1 MKTISC
7 RFLCGVSFAAV
18 AVMSFSASSAIA
30 QNASS
35 GGPADVETVTVTGS
49 RISIQGYEAPSP
61 VTVIGQEQLDRD
73 APLNIVDSITKLP
86 SVGVSETPNNGDL
99 TGDLSQGDAALSV
112 INLRNLGIARTLVL
126 FDGQRVVSSN
136 IYGGGVDLSTIPS
149 ELVKRIDIVTGG
161 ASAAYGSDAVA
172 GVVNLVLDKEFVGF
186 KANLEVGEGAP
197 IDHPQIKAAA
207 SWGADYDGGRGHFIL
222 SADHTWSN
230 TPVFNNQAPGY
241 DNSAIVPNPAATS
254 TNGLPYYISVRN
266 TGQGQYTQ
274 GGLIRGNT
282 AAGPG
287 GTATANSL
295 SGLQFVGAGSPTAFN
310 FGTVSSTN
318 PNVCYNGCTGNAA
331 NQPYTQELLAV
342 PYHNSTFFAYN
353 SYQITPDIKA
363 SVQLNYGLFADHS
376 DGGTRTST
384 VAIAADNAYLP
395 ASISSKFGTLSNGYN
410 TATGLGGTS
419 AVPTQNITVG
429 TINTNNLNL
438 NSFNLNQICQTVGVP
453 CITTNRALERAV
465 FTLEG
470 KLGGDWSWNVYA
482 QHGQVRE
489 RQVAAQDSYTPR
501 YNNAIDAVV
510 VTPTNQGVSGL
521 PLGSIQCRALLSA
534 ATAAAASGCQP
545 LDILG
550 NNVASP
556 QAITYVNPGQD
567 PSSGILNQEL
577 ISLNQDVF
585 SGSMQGVLPLGLPAG
600 QIAAAFG
607 GEYRHEQGNQSQV
620 DPNGALGYWAAGNF
634 RPYRGQYEVQE
645 GFLELNAPILKNQY
659 VDDLNFNAAG
669 RITNYSTSGLV
680 ETWKLGAT
688 SQVTQDV
695 KLRGTWSLDIRAPL
709 ISDLYS
715 PGILAV
721 SQYQYP
727 LGSPS
732 YQTITAQ
739 GGNPALQPE
748 KAVTT
753 SFGVVLTPR
762 WVEGLSL
769 SADWYTI
776 NIHGGIFS
784 TDGQTIINR
793 CLGGETSYCSA
804 LLFSASQNG
813 GTKPYQVNQLPYNA
827 ADVMTSG
834 LDFQADYVT
843 EFLAGTLSTSL
854 LGNYTDEQTQTAV
867 GITYDSAGS
876 VGGPLAYAS
885 SGLPKAR
892 ATLSTTYT
900 EGPWSGTVQGR
911 FWGGAQFTNG
921 VENLPANVVR
931 ASISPTGVLTTGVGN
946 GNLMDNNH
954 VNPVGYL
961 DLRLSYKWNDNLEL
975 YSAVDDVT
983 NVPKPDNTSNSVYDI
998 LGRVFRV
1005 GVRFAN

>member
-1 MKTISC
+1 MNNFSRK
-7 RFLCGVSFAAV
+7 FMFGGSFAAM
-18 AVMSFSASSAIA
+18 AAAMSLSASSALA
-30 QNASS
+30 QS
-35 GGPADVETVTVTGS
+35 ADRGSENVEAVTVTGS

-61 VTVIGQEQLDRD
+61 VTVIDAQKLERD
-73 APLNIVDSITKLP
+73 APMNVVDSLTQLP
-86 SVGVSETPNNGDL
+86 SVGVSETPNNSNL
-99 TGDLSQGDAALSV
+99 SGDLSQGDAALSV

-136 IYGGGVDLSTIPS
+136 IFGGGVDLSTIPS

-172 GVVNLVLDKEFVGF
+172 GVVNLILDKDFVGF
-186 KANLEVGEGAP
+186 KANVEAGEGAP
-197 IDHPQIKAAA
+197 IDHPQVKVAA
-207 SWGADYDGGRGHFIL
+207 SWGTEYDGGKGHFIL
-222 SADHTWSN
+222 SGDHTWSN
-230 TPVFNNQAPGY
+230 TPVFNYQAPGY
-241 DNSAIVPNPAATS
+241 DNSAFVSNPAATS

-295 SGLQFVGAGSPTAFN
+295 AGLQFVGAGQVTAFN

-318 PNVCYNGCTGNAA
+318 PNICYNGCTGNAQ

-342 PYHNSTFFAYN
+342 PYHTSTLFVYN
-353 SYQITPDIKA
+353 SYEITPKIKA
-363 SVQLNYGLFADHS
+363 SVQLNYGVFAELS

-384 VAIAADNAYLP
+384 NAIAADNAFLP
-395 ASISSKFGTLSNGYN
+395 SSISTQFGILSNGYN
-410 TATGLGGTS
+410 TATGLGGTA
-419 AVPTQNITVG
+419 AVPKQSITVG

-438 NSFNLNQICQTVGVP
+438 KNFTLSEICQSVGVP
-453 CITTNRALERAV
+453 CLRINRTLARAV

-489 RQVAAQDSYTPR
+489 RQVAFQDSYGPR
-501 YNNAIDAVV
+501 YNFAIDAVTV
-510 VTPTNQGVSGL
+510 SPTNQGTSNL
-521 PLGSIQCRALLSA
+521 PLGSIQCRALLSP
-534 ATAAAASGCQP
+534 ATAAAATGCQP
-545 LDILG
+545 LNTFG
-550 NNVASP
+550 NGVASP
-556 QAITYVNPGQD
+556 GATLYVNPGQD
-567 PSSGILNQEL
+567 PSSGILNKEL
-577 ISLNQDVF
+577 VSLNQDVF
-585 SGSMQGVLPLGLPAG
+585 SGSIQGVLPWGLPAG
-600 QIAAAFG
+600 QIAVASG
-607 GEYRHEQGNQSQV
+607 GEYRHEQGNQRQI
-620 DPNGALGYWAAGNF
+620 DPANFLGTYAAGNF
-634 RPYRGQYEVQE
+634 RPYDGQYEVEE
-645 GFLELNAPILKNQY
+645 GFLEVDAPILKNQY
-659 VDDLNFNAAG
+659 VNDLNFNAAG
-669 RITNYSTSGLV
+669 RLTNYSNSGLV
-680 ETWKLGAT
+680 QTWKLGAT
-688 SQVTQDV
+688 SQITDDI
-695 KLRGTWSLDIRAPL
+695 KLRATWSLDIRAPL

-715 PGILAV
+715 PGVLGI

-732 YQTITAQ
+732 YQSSTAQ

-753 SFGVVLTPR
+753 SFGIILTPH
-762 WVEGLSL
+762 WVEGLRISL
-769 SADWYTI
+769 DWYTI

-793 CLGGETSYCSA
+793 CLSGETSYCSA
-804 LLFSASQNG
+804 LLFSPSQNG

-827 ADVMTSG
+827 AGIRTSG
-834 LDFQADYVT
+834 LDFQGDYVT
-843 EFLAGTLSTSL
+843 DLFSGTLSTTL

-876 VGGPLAYAS
+876 VGSPLAYAS

-892 ATLSTTYT
+892 ATLSTTYS
-900 EGPWSGTVQGR
+900 EGPWSGTIQGR

-921 VENLPANVVR
+921 VENLPPNVLR
-931 ASISPTGVLTTGVGN
+931 ASLSPTGVLTPGVGN
-946 GNLMDNNH
+946 GNLLDNNH

-961 DLRLSYKWNDNLEL
+961 DLRLSYKWNENILL
-975 YSAVDDVT
+975 YGAVDDLT
-983 NVPKPDNTSNSVYDI
+983 NVPKPDNTSNAVYDI
-998 LGRVFRV
+998 LGRVIRG